1 MRVRRIL
8 KLLPLMIP
16 CVLALSVWMPMLM
29 IVGGSFMG
37 TQEVVESLAP
47 VLSGEKGFASWHML
61 PEFPTVR
68 PYIELLLDSPQ
79 FFVMFWNSIKIVVL
93 ILVGQLLFGAPAAWG
108 FSRCKGKIGNV
119 LFTVYIV
126 LMLMPFQVTMVSSYL
141 VLDQTKL
148 LDTHWALILPAVF
161 STFPVFI
168 MYRFFCG
175 ISQEIIEAAALD
187 GANDFKVFF
196 FIGAPLGA
204 SGIMSAVVLGFLE
217 YWNMIEQPLTFLH
230 DKTLWP
236 LSLYLPDIAT
246 DKAGLALAAS
256 VVTLMPAILV
266 FMLGQKYLEAGIK
279 AAGLKE

>member
-1 MRVRRIL
+1 MNRIKRHIPL
-8 KLLPLMIP
+8 IFPILLAFVVWLPMAMI
-16 CVLALSVWMPMLM
+16 
-29 IVGGSFMG
+29 IGGSFMG
-37 TQEVVESLAP
+37 KAEVLESLSP
-47 VLSGEKGFASWHML
+47 VLEGAKGFAQWHLL
-61 PEFPTVR
+61 PQYPTMR

-79 FFVMFWNSIKIVVL
+79 FFVMFWNTVKVVL
-93 ILVGQLLFGAPAAWG
+93 LILLGQLLLGAPAAWG
-108 FSRCKGKIGNV
+108 FSRCRSRFANL

-141 VLDQTKL
+141 VLDSVKL
-148 LDTHWALILPAVF
+148 LDTSWALILPAAF

-175 ISQEIIEAAALD
+175 IPNEILESAGLD
-187 GANDFKVFF
+187 GANDFQIFF
-196 FIGAPLGA
+196 YIGAPLGA
-204 SGIMSAVVLGFLE
+204 SGVMSALVLGFLE

-236 LSLYLPDIAT
+236 LSLYLPNIVS

-256 VVTLMPAILV
+256 VITLLPAILI